1 MLPRADITGTRPVIL
16 IEATTPATALGQA
29 KQESLDRLIQLTL
42 GKEYQAQ
49 VLSRLADGNF
59 LVKIDN
65 APANMALPPGTKA
78 GDTIDLTLLAIQ
90 PRPTFLLGKPDPS
103 ATTSLSNAGR
113 LIGNMLQLAQEGSMP
128 TTLVGKTPLLSAP
141 GAAAP
146 QIAGAL
152 QNAIAFSGLFYESH
166 VAQWALGARPAS
178 DLLREP
184 VSKRI
189 ATSLPGTP
197 TTGTTGSTTTGAA
210 GATPGAN
217 LQETGGDLN
226 RLMSNLRGLV
236 SGDAPLTD
244 TQRAALA
251 RTADIQEAL
260 APVTGKQQE
269 LAGNEAVKLI
279 SLQLDTLEQRRIMW
293 QGELFPGQRME
304 WEIKDDTPQKGKDQ
318 AEPEPVWNSTVRFS
332 LPTLGSVAATIRL
345 VGDKVHIQVNTP
357 SADTADVLRT
367 HGPSLADAL
376 GAAGSPLESL
386 LVKEEK

>member
-59 LVKIDN
+59 LVKINN

-78 GDTIDLTLLAIQ
+78 GDTIDLTLLAVQ
-90 PRPTFLLGKPDPS
+90 PRPTFLLGKPDPG

-113 LIGNMLQLAQEGSMP
+113 LIGNMLQLAQEGGMP
-128 TTLVGKTPLLSAP
+128 TTLVGKTPLVSTP
-141 GAAAP
+141 GAPAP

-166 VAQWALGARPAS
+166 VAQWALGARPAT

-184 VSKRI
+184 PAKRV
-189 ATSLPGTP
+189 ATSLLGTP
-197 TTGTTGSTTTGAA
+197 PP
-210 GATPGAN
+210 ATEPE
-217 LQETGGDLN
+217 ETGGGELN
-226 RLMSNLRGLV
+226 RLVNNLRGFV
-236 SGDAPLTD
+236 TGERPVQDA
-244 TQRAALA
+244 QRAASTM
-251 RTADIQEAL
+251 RSADLQEAI

-269 LAGNEAVKLI
+269 LAGTEAVKLI
-279 SLQLDTLEQRRIMW
+279 SLQLDTLEQRRVMW
-293 QGELFPGQRME
+293 QGELFPGQPLE
-304 WEIKDDTPQKGKDQ
+304 WEISDETPQKNKDQ
-318 AEPEPVWNSTVRFS
+318 PEPEPVWNSTVRFS
-332 LPTLGSVAATIRL
+332 LPTLGAVSASIRL
-345 VGDKVHIQVNTP
+345 VGDKVQIQVNTP
-357 SADTADVLRT
+357 SADTASALRT
-367 HGPSLADAL
+367 HGELLADAL

-386 LVKEEK
+386 LVKQQDG

>member
-59 LVKIDN
+59 LVKINN

-78 GDTIDLTLLAIQ
+78 GDTIDLTLLAVQ
-90 PRPTFLLGKPDPS
+90 PRPTFLLGKPDPG

-113 LIGNMLQLAQEGSMP
+113 LIGNMLQLAQEGGMP
-128 TTLVGKTPLLSAP
+128 TTLVGKTPLVSTP
-141 GAAAP
+141 GAPAP

-166 VAQWALGARPAS
+166 VAQWALGARPAT

-184 VSKRI
+184 PAKRV
-189 ATSLPGTP
+189 ATSLLGTSP
-197 TTGTTGSTTTGAA
+197 PAA
-210 GATPGAN
+210 EPE
-217 LQETGGDLN
+217 ETGGGELN
-226 RLMSNLRGLV
+226 RLVNNLRGFV
-236 SGDAPLTD
+236 TGERPVQDA
-244 TQRAALA
+244 QRAASTM
-251 RTADIQEAL
+251 RSADLQEAI

-269 LAGNEAVKLI
+269 LAGTEAVKLI
-279 SLQLDTLEQRRIMW
+279 SLQLDTLEQRRVMW
-293 QGELFPGQRME
+293 QGELFPGQPLE
-304 WEIKDDTPQKGKDQ
+304 WEISDETPQKNKDQ
-318 AEPEPVWNSTVRFS
+318 PEPEPVWNSTVRFS
-332 LPTLGSVAATIRL
+332 LPTLGAVSASIRL
-345 VGDKVHIQVNTP
+345 VGDKVQIQVNTP
-357 SADTADVLRT
+357 SAETASALRT
-367 HGPSLADAL
+367 HGELLADAL

-386 LVKEEK
+386 LVKQQDG

>member
-59 LVKIDN
+59 LVKINN
-65 APANMALPPGTKA
+65 APASMALPPGTKA
-78 GDTIDLTLLAIQ
+78 GDTIDLTLLAVQ
-90 PRPTFLLGKPDPS
+90 PRPTFLLGKPDPG

-113 LIGNMLQLAQEGSMP
+113 LIGNMLQLAQEGGMP

-141 GAAAP
+141 GAPAP

-166 VAQWALGARPAS
+166 VAQWALGARPAT

-184 VSKRI
+184 PAKRVT
-189 ATSLPGTP
+189 TSLLGTP
-197 TTGTTGSTTTGAA
+197 QP
-210 GATPGAN
+210 ATETE
-217 LQETGGDLN
+217 ETGGGELN
-226 RLMSNLRGLV
+226 RLVNNLRGFV
-236 SGDAPLTD
+236 TGERPLPD
-244 TQRAALA
+244 TQRAAA
-251 RTADIQEAL
+251 SMRSADLQEAI

-269 LAGNEAVKLI
+269 LAGTEAVKLI
-279 SLQLDTLEQRRIMW
+279 SLQLDTLEQRRVMW
-293 QGELFPGQRME
+293 QGELFPGQALE
-304 WEIKDDTPQKGKDQ
+304 WEISDETPQKNKEQ
-318 AEPEPVWNSTVRFS
+318 PEPEPVWNSTVRFS
-332 LPTLGSVAATIRL
+332 LPTLGAVSASIRL
-345 VGDKVHIQVNTP
+345 VGDKVQIQVNTP
-357 SADTADVLRT
+357 SAETASALRT
-367 HGPSLADAL
+367 HGELLADAL

-386 LVKEEK
+386 LVKQQDG

>member
-59 LVKIDN
+59 LVKINN

-78 GDTIDLTLLAIQ
+78 GDTIDLTLLAVQ
-90 PRPTFLLGKPDPS
+90 PRPTFLLGKPDPG

-113 LIGNMLQLAQEGSMP
+113 LIGNMLQLAQEGGMP
-128 TTLVGKTPLLSAP
+128 TTLVGKTPLVSTP
-141 GAAAP
+141 GAPAP

-166 VAQWALGARPAS
+166 VAQWALGARPAT

-184 VSKRI
+184 PAKRV
-189 ATSLPGTP
+189 ATSLLGTP
-197 TTGTTGSTTTGAA
+197 PPAA
-210 GATPGAN
+210 EPE
-217 LQETGGDLN
+217 ETGGGELN
-226 RLMSNLRGLV
+226 RLVNNLRGFV
-236 SGDAPLTD
+236 TGERPVQDA
-244 TQRAALA
+244 QRAASTI
-251 RTADIQEAL
+251 RSADLQEAI

-269 LAGNEAVKLI
+269 LAGTEAVKLI
-279 SLQLDTLEQRRIMW
+279 SLQLDTLEQRRVMW
-293 QGELFPGQRME
+293 QGELFPGQPLE
-304 WEIKDDTPQKGKDQ
+304 WEISDETPQKNKDQ
-318 AEPEPVWNSTVRFS
+318 PEPEPVWNSTVRFS
-332 LPTLGSVAATIRL
+332 LPTLGAVSASIRL
-345 VGDKVHIQVNTP
+345 VGDKVQIQVNTP
-357 SADTADVLRT
+357 SADTASALRT
-367 HGPSLADAL
+367 HGELLADAL

-386 LVKEEK
+386 LVKQQDG